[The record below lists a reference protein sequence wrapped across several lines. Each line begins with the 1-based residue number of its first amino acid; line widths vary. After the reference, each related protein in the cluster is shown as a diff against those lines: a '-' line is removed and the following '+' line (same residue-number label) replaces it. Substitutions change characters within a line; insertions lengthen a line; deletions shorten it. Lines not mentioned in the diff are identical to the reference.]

1 MLHTYLCQSYKIS
14 VFRIQISH
22 FRFFVFGETDVGG
35 GFVSLAVLGYAG
47 KVVGDAAYDAQA
59 GEGDTDAV
67 AGFVQGG
74 VLFEEGED
82 GDDACDVEVSKH
94 IRKHRGEKWKEKKE
108 KVKGIRGG

>member
-1 MLHTYLCQSYKIS
+1 MLYLNKIS

-35 GFVSLAVLGYAG
+35 GLVSLAVLGYAG
-47 KVVGDAAYDAQA
+47 EVVGDAAYDAQA
-59 GEGDTDAV
+59 GEGDADAV

-82 GDDACDVEVSKH
+82 GDDACGVEVSEH
-94 IRKHRGEKWKEKKE
+94 VRRG
-108 KVKGIRGG
+108 